1 MAKSLDLNVVLA
13 ARDKITAP
21 LKRINASSSATAKS
35 IKRSQQEIK
44 ELKARQ
50 KDLGAFRKMRGALN
64 DNTKALDESQERV
77 RKLGLALQNT
87 KKPTEQMR
95 RQYKKARDDVE
106 KFTRKGQD
114 QRRELGRVQ
123 KSLKDS
129 GVDTRNLGAAQSQ
142 LDSRMRDANKRIQR
156 QQKYLAQLGKA
167 DLGGN
172 FRKMTGE
179 VTRFSRRAGMAFGG
193 MAAGIFGLANSTA
206 SLGDDVAKTS
216 SKIGIAVGPFQE
228 LRYAAE
234 RSGVSTQKFDSSLE
248 RFVKRMGEARQGT
261 GAARKAYDELGLS
274 AADLAKLTPEKS
286 LSVVADRLSSVE
298 NQSQRVALAAQ
309 LFGREGVGMINM
321 LKDGSAGL
329 KELRADARLTGYAL
343 SEQAAKDAEKFK
355 DSLLNA
361 QLGMKGMKN
370 IIGAEL
376 MPAVTE
382 LMTNLSV
389 WMQENRDRV
398 KAFAATFGDR
408 LKNALPILRDIGK
421 GAASTARTFGL
432 VTNKLATLVG
442 GFDNL
447 GIVLAGV
454 VALKPILAIGGM
466 AKALF
471 LAGSAAVGLV
481 SSLGAVGAALKVLKI
496 VMISTGIGAL
506 IAGIG
511 AAAYLIYKN
520 WDGIAGWFKNL
531 WGSVKQAFSGG
542 ISGIGKLILNWSP
555 LGLFY
560 KAFSGVLGWFG
571 IELPGTL
578 TDAGGKMIGGLASG
592 IKSMIGL
599 PLRALSGL
607 WGGIKSAFSGGIS
620 GIGKLILN
628 WSPLGLFYKAFSG
641 VLNWFGADLP
651 STFTGFGGQ
660 ILDGLVSG
668 LTGGLKKV
676 KDTIVNAGAKTIG
689 WFKETLGIKSPSR
702 VFMAAGNDT
711 LEGYRKGLKQKE
723 PAALKDVSQFGKR
736 VRNVGAGVAMGAAA
750 MPVAA
755 DVQIDNR
762 KPISSPAQSVAQAA
776 PANQGDTI
784 IHFNITGNDPMAIA
798 SEVKRAMQQ
807 VEREKARRAGSALY
821 DRE

>member
-1 MAKSLDLNVVLA
+1 MAKSLDLSVILA

-21 LKRINASSSATAKS
+21 LKRINATSSSTAKA
-35 IKRSQQEIK
+35 IKRSQQQIK

-50 KDLGAFRKMRGALN
+50 RDLSGFRKMGDALK
-64 DNTKALDESQERV
+64 DNARALDESQERV
-77 RKLGLALQNT
+77 RRLGLALRNT

-123 KSLKDS
+123 KRLKEA
-129 GVDTRNLGAAQSQ
+129 GVDTRNLGSAQSQ
-142 LDSRMRDANKRIQR
+142 LESRMKEANNRIQR

-179 VTRFSRRAGMAFGG
+179 ATKFTRRAGMAFGG

-248 RFVKRMGEARQGT
+248 RFVKRIGEARQGT

-286 LSVVADRLSSVE
+286 LGVVADRLASVE

-309 LFGREGVGMINM
+309 IFGREGVGMINM

-343 SEQAAKDAEKFK
+343 SKQAAKDAEKFK

-408 LKNALPILRDIGK
+408 LKDAVPILRDIGM
-421 GAASTARTFGL
+421 GAASAARTFGL

-471 LAGSAAVGLV
+471 VAGSAAVGLV
-481 SSLGAVGAALKVLKI
+481 SSLGAVGAALKVLKVALI
-496 VMISTGIGAL
+496 TTGIGAL
-506 IAGIG
+506 VAGIG

-520 WDGIAGWFKNL
+520 WDGIAGWFQNL
-531 WGSVKQAFSGG
+531 WSTVKQAFSGG
-542 ISGIGKLILNWSP
+542 IVGIGKLILNWSP

-560 KAFSGVLGWFG
+560 KAFSGVMGWFG
-571 IELPGTL
+571 
-578 TDAGGKMIGGLASG
+578 
-592 IKSMIGL
+592 
-599 PLRALSGL
+599 
-607 WGGIKSAFSGGIS
+607 
-620 GIGKLILN
+620 
-628 WSPLGLFYKAFSG
+628 
-641 VLNWFGADLP
+641 VDLP
-651 STFTGFGGQ
+651 DTFTGFGGQ

-689 WFKETLGIKSPSR
+689 WFKDTLGIKSPSR

-711 LEGYRKGLKQKE
+711 LEGYRKGIKQKQ
-723 PAALKDVSQFGKR
+723 PAALKDVSMFGKR
-736 VRNVGAGVAMGAAA
+736 VRQVGAGVAIGAAT

-755 DVQIDNR
+755 DVQIDSR
-762 KPISSPAQSVAQAA
+762 PALSAPAQAA
-776 PANQGDTI
+776 MAQPAQAPHGDTI
-784 IHFNITGNDPMAIA
+784 INFNITGNDPMAIA
-798 SEVKRAMQQ
+798 NEVKRAMQE
-807 VEREKARRAGSALY
+807 VERAKARRAGSALY
-821 DRE
+821 DRD